1 VLCVTN
7 KLFMLSF
14 VMLSVVMLSV
24 VMVSVT
30 LLSTVA
36 PAVVQLVEQST
47 HDPKFKGSSPATT
60 ARTERKK
67 RY

>member
-1 VLCVTN
+1 
-7 KLFMLSF
+7 
-14 VMLSVVMLSV
+14 MLSVVMLSV
-24 VMVSVT
+24 A

-47 HDPKFKGSSPATT
+47 HDPKFQGSNPAAI

>member
-1 VLCVTN
+1 
-7 KLFMLSF
+7 MLSV

-24 VMVSVT
+24 VMLSVT
-30 LLSTVA
+30 LLSAVA
-36 PAVVQLVEQST
+36 QAVVQLVEQST
-47 HDPKFKGSSPATT
+47 HDPKFKGSNPATI